1 MFIMSGLILSLVAI
15 TAVADED
22 RRPVWLVVGPP
33 GLIEAIE
40 PLARHRRAEGL
51 ETIISTKSVEAALSS
66 APRRPTFLLLV
77 GDDQPGNEG
86 RSWRLPTKRRKLYRW
101 RASQAEEF
109 AADAQWGDV
118 DQDLIPDFAVG
129 RIPAR
134 SRNDVE
140 RVVKKILAFE
150 TRETTPDDLRLVV
163 WGGSPA
169 YGPVIDGMATGVLLG
184 ALQSFTPRW
193 AEPWVISA
201 DPNHALCGWPPDQPE
216 QFAASLARSGVLGI
230 LMGHSSAEHF
240 HSMQHEFDSIGFTTA
255 HAKRYFSEAPPAP
268 PVVLFGCD
276 AGKFDAEQP
285 CLAEAMLLSS
295 GGPVTVIAAT
305 TESHPLTNYYLGYA
319 LLRELSKQQDRLG
332 LMWLAAQRRAA
343 KDRNLL
349 IERLLRDVEGK
360 LEERI
365 DIKKLRRDQ
374 MLMYVLLGDPAT
386 RVRLPRPLEA
396 SIERTAAGWTWSA
409 VRPEGATRL
418 WLGFR
423 SADLRMPVST
433 AVQQSDAEA
442 ARAAFKDANRQFE
455 YVEIAPPASDEPWRG
470 TIERSGLLRLVVTG
484 PGILRAAVLVAE

>member
-1 MFIMSGLILSLVAI
+1 MMRLFLSLVI
-15 TAVADED
+15 VAGVAAED
-22 RRPVWLVVGPP
+22 RRPIWLAVGPP
-33 GLIEAIE
+33 RLIEAIE

-51 ETIISTKSVEAALSS
+51 ETIISAKSVEAALSS

-77 GDDQPGNEG
+77 GDDQPGEEG
-86 RSWRLPTKRRKLYRW
+86 QFWCLPTKHRQLYRW

-134 SRNDVE
+134 SRDDVE

-150 TRETTPDDLRLVV
+150 TRQTTPDDLRLVI
-163 WGGSPA
+163 WSGSPA

-216 QFAASLARSGVLGI
+216 RFAASLAGNGVFGI
-230 LMGHSSAEHF
+230 LMGHSSAENF
-240 HSMQHEFDSIGFTTA
+240 LSMQHGVESIGFTTA
-255 HAKRYFSEAPPAP
+255 HAKRYFSDAPPAP
-268 PVVLFGCD
+268 PVVLFACD
-276 AGKFDAEQP
+276 AGKFDADRP
-285 CLAEAMLLSS
+285 CLAETMLLSS
-295 GGPVTVIAAT
+295 GGPVAVIAAT
-305 TESHPLTNYYLGYA
+305 TESHPLTNYYSGFA
-319 LLRELSKQQDRLG
+319 LLGALSKQQDRLG

-365 DIKKLRRDQ
+365 DIPKLRRDQ
-374 MLMYVLLGDPAT
+374 MLMYALLGDPAT

-396 SIERTAAGWTWSA
+396 SIKRTADGWTWSA
-409 VRPEGATRL
+409 VRPQGATRL
-418 WLGFR
+418 WVGFR
-423 SADLRMPVST
+423 SPDLRMPVST
-433 AVQQSDAEA
+433 AVHQSNAEA
-442 ARAAFKDANRQFE
+442 ARAAFKEANQRFK
-455 YVEIAPPASDEPWRG
+455 YVEIAPPGSDEPWRG
-470 TIERSGLLRLVVTG
+470 TIKQSGLLRLVVTG